1 MSTTQMLNT
10 TMRNLTLKITPLVDY
25 ENTFFHEI
33 KSLCQIEFSRD
44 ITLPEQG
51 G

>member
-1 MSTTQMLNT
+1 MQNT
-10 TMRNLTLKITPLVDY
+10 TMRDLILKITPLVDH

-33 KSLCQIEFSRD
+33 KSLYQIESSRD
-44 ITLPEQG
+44 LTLPEQG